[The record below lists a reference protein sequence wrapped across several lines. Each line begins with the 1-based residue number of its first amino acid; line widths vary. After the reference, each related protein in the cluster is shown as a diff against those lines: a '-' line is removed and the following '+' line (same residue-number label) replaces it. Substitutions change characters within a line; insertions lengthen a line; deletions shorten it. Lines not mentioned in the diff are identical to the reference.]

1 MKVFLNRETVNGPY
15 GGGNMFVKSFLELA
29 PRFDVQVGT
38 RLNQKYDAILLI
50 DPRPDDVVG
59 LGINDVLR
67 YKLFQPK
74 VKIFQRVN
82 ECDARKQTQGVDQM
96 LAECGKNVD
105 FTFFVSQWMR
115 EYHEKRNWPCVNS
128 EVIYNGVDRNVFKP
142 NKKFNNGKTNI
153 VTSHWSDNI
162 YKGYDV
168 QKWLDEF
175 VGKNSEKFTYTFI
188 GRHQNDFKHTNHIQP
203 LFGKKLGDELG
214 KYDLSITGTR
224 ADPGPNHC
232 LESIACEIP
241 TYAHFQGGG
250 AVEFVGESHVFSTVE
265 QLESLLLTNEF
276 KPNSLLITDWETCIK
291 TYIDKM
297 KEICNVGS
305 V

>member
-162 YKGYDV
+162 YKGHDV

-188 GRHQNDFKHTNHIQP
+188 GRHQIILNTQIIFSH
-203 LFGKKLGDELG
+203 
-214 KYDLSITGTR
+214 S
-224 ADPGPNHC
+224 
-232 LESIACEIP
+232 LEK
-241 TYAHFQGGG
+241 
-250 AVEFVGESHVFSTVE
+250 
-265 QLESLLLTNEF
+265 N
-276 KPNSLLITDWETCIK
+276 
-291 TYIDKM
+291 
-297 KEICNVGS
+297 
-305 V
+305 